1 MDHEYM
7 HPIPLDPGMDVN
19 AKVKLHV
26 LCDQCKPVASTIVD
40 LVVRYKLRGGGVGPN
55 TLQSLNII

>member
-7 HPIPLDPGMDVN
+7 HPIPLDPGTDVN

-40 LVVRYKLRGGGVGPN
+40 LVVRY
-55 TLQSLNII
+55 